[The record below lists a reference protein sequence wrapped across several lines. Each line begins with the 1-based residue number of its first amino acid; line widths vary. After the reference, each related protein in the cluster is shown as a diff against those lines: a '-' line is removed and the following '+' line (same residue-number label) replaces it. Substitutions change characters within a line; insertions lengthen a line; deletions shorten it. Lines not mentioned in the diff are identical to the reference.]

1 MAKRPN
7 NIVNINDEI
16 VESYDAPRAKY
27 ERRVYKRRHRRVII
41 VMAVAFVLGV
51 LAVGL
56 QVPKLHEAQ
65 ASVRQQKKV
74 LAKVK
79 KENAQLKQEKQNLK
93 DDDYV
98 EKLIRQRY
106 MYTKNGETV
115 FNITDSSSD

>member
-16 VESYDAPRAKY
+16 VASYDAPRAVY
-27 ERRVYKRRHRRVII
+27 EREVYARRRSRAITVII
-41 VMAVAFVLGV
+41 VVIALG
-51 LAVGL
+51 AIAIGL
-56 QVPKLHEAQ
+56 QFPKLHEAQ
-65 ASVRQQKKV
+65 ASVRQQQQV

-106 MYTKNGETV
+106 MYTKKGETV

>member
-27 ERRVYKRRHRRVII
+27 ERRVYKRRHHRAVI
-41 VMAVAFVLGV
+41 VMAVAVVLGV
-51 LAVGL
+51 LAIGL

-65 ASVRQQKKV
+65 ASVRQQQKV

>member
-41 VMAVAFVLGV
+41 VMAVAFVFGV

-56 QVPKLHEAQ
+56 QILKLYEAQ
-65 ASVRQQKKV
+65 ASVRQQQKV

>member
-65 ASVRQQKKV
+65 ASVRQQQKV

>member
-27 ERRVYKRRHRRVII
+27 ERRVYKRRHRRVVI

-65 ASVRQQKKV
+65 ASVRQQQKV